1 MSDNYQK
8 VNYVTESK
16 PSLFF
21 GLREYKFFNDISQE
35 LIEVVVKQ
43 KLRYY
48 AAEEKLMNAHWLYGE
63 TKNKVYRDPVE
74 LYARIMYQEPQFTT
88 GQFGSD
94 RKYQIDVYFQREV
107 LQRDLGMNARVGDFV
122 EWDNKFFEILSVI
135 EPQIVDGLP
144 EFKMAVIANCES
156 VRLGVFN
163 PKRSMGDIGY
173 DNKNEIYR

>member
-1 MSDNYQK
+1 MTDNYQK
-8 VNYVTESK
+8 VNYNREEK

-43 KLRYY
+43 KCLYY
-48 AAEEKLMNAHWLYGE
+48 ATEEKLMTAHWLYGE
-63 TKNKVYRDPVE
+63 TKNKVYRDPVS

-94 RKYQIDVYFQREV
+94 RKYQIDIYFQKEV
-107 LQRDLGMNARVGDFV
+107 LKRELGMNARVGDFI

-135 EPQIVDGLP
+135 EPQIVVGLP
-144 EFKMAVIANCES
+144 EFKMAIICNCES
-156 VRLGVFN
+156 VRLGTFN
-163 PKRSMGDIGY
+163 PRRKISDINY
-173 DNKNEIYR
+173 DNTNEVYR